1 MSMKLRILF
10 LMGTVALTLA
20 GCGSDEPEDV
30 REWMRTNSANLKGKI
45 PDLPQIKPL
54 PAVAYDPGDL
64 PSPFVPEKL
73 VGAELKSMSKSLD
86 ANRSLRASNPDAY
99 PLARVPLENIR
110 MIGTLTVGK
119 DTVAVVATDRDSPR
133 QIKVGDYIGQ
143 NFGRV
148 TAIHPASDSGDGEI
162 ELTEMVLD
170 KGGWVE
176 RANRITQPLQGGT
189 K

>member
-1 MSMKLRILF
+1 MNQDIRIAILV
-10 LMGTVALTLA
+10 GTLA
-20 GCGSDEPEDV
+20 LLLSGCGSDEPEDV

-64 PSPFVPEKL
+64 ASPFVPEKL
-73 VGAELKSMSKSLD
+73 VGAEMKALSKSLD
-86 ANRSLRASNPDAY
+86 ANKDMKASNPDAY
-99 PLARVPLENIR
+99 PLARVALENIR

-119 DTVAVVATDRDSPR
+119 DTVAIVTSDRDSPR
-133 QIKVGDYIGQ
+133 QIKVGDYVGQ

-148 TAIHPASDSGDGEI
+148 TAIHPASDNNDGDIEI
-162 ELTEMVLD
+162 VEKVLD

-176 RANRITQPLQGGT
+176 RANRITQPLQGGS

>member
-1 MSMKLRILF
+1 MYDFRVFILIPVIV
-10 LMGTVALTLA
+10 LGLS

-54 PAVAYDPGDL
+54 PAVAYEPGDL
-64 PSPFVPEKL
+64 ASPFVPEKL
-73 VGAELKSMSKSLD
+73 VGAELKALSKNFDSDHRLKQ
-86 ANRSLRASNPDAY
+86 SNPDAY

-119 DTVAVVATDRDSPR
+119 DTVAVVTSDRDAPR
-133 QIKVGDYIGQ
+133 RIKIGDYVGQ

-148 TAIHPASDSGDGEI
+148 TAIHPASDQGEGEI
-162 ELTEMVLD
+162 EITEMVLE
-170 KGGWVE
+170 KGSWVE
-176 RANRITQPLQGGT
+176 RANRITQPQQGGT